1 MSQSTITKQELE
13 VIGKNWE
20 FFKKLAGKITRDSSN
35 ITAFLEFLE
44 ENKTFLTSP
53 ASTRHEY
60 TGCYHGGLL
69 ELSLK
74 TIEKTILLKKH
85 VYDKKNISNDSLLLV
100 GLFSNIGK
108 IGLNLPKKTETKTE
122 EYYLPQTSD
131 WHRKQGQLY
140 TINPVLSHWNVG
152 QLSLFN
158 LSNHGISLTDEEW
171 FTINALHSY
180 KEEAITTFLRE
191 SQPELLLISK
201 QGTELAALELK
212 NKLSTTSV

>member
-1 MSQSTITKQELE
+1 L
-13 VIGKNWE
+13 
-20 FFKKLAGKITRDSSN
+20 KKIK
-35 ITAFLEFLE
+35 
-44 ENKTFLTSP
+44 
-53 ASTRHEY
+53 
-60 TGCYHGGLL
+60 HGGLL

-74 TIEKTILLKKH
+74 TIEKIILLKKH

-108 IGLNLPKKTETKTE
+108 IGITHQ
-122 EYYLPQTSD
+122 EYYLPQISK
-131 WHRKQGQLY
+131 WHREQGQLY

-180 KEEAITTFLRE
+180 KEEAVTTFLRE

>member
-1 MSQSTITKQELE
+1 MNQPSITKQELE
-13 VIGKNWE
+13 IIGKNWE

-44 ENKTFLTSP
+44 EDKTFLTSP

-74 TIEKTILLKKH
+74 TIEKIILLKKH

-108 IGLNLPKKTETKTE
+108 IGITHQ
-122 EYYLPQTSD
+122 EYYLPQISK
-131 WHRKQGQLY
+131 WHREQGQLY

-180 KEEAITTFLRE
+180 KEEAVTTFLRE

>member
-1 MSQSTITKQELE
+1 MSQPIVTKQELE
-13 VIGKNWE
+13 IIGKNWE

-44 ENKTFLTSP
+44 EDKTFLTSP

-74 TIEKTILLKKH
+74 TIEKIILLKKH

-108 IGLNLPKKTETKTE
+108 IGITHQ
-122 EYYLPQTSD
+122 EYYLPQISK
-131 WHRKQGQLY
+131 WHREQGQLY

-180 KEEAITTFLRE
+180 KEEAVTTFLRE